1 MSGVQTFGIRLFPF
15 GKKKIDI
22 MITFLKTHKTEI
34 IIFCI
39 ALIVRLVVF
48 GGILWQEALVGDFD
62 GRQDAVPIL
71 GGDATEYFYLG
82 RNLLHY
88 RVFSLEPDEPFQ
100 TPQGAPQIGKPG
112 LFPESFRTPGYPAF
126 VALFYGAT
134 RSLFVVSA
142 IQMLLSAFS
151 VVLLYAI
158 AKRFLSEQASR
169 ISAGLFAI
177 EPSSVFYSGI
187 ILSDTVFVF
196 LLLAV
201 IWIFLNHKDNPAY
214 WKMLCAGIALGF
226 ATLARPV
233 AQFLPVLFAGL
244 LFFQFRI
251 FSKYLWKYIG
261 YFFVGFLLIV
271 FPWMARNYYYFQS
284 WQLSSVSAITA
295 YVYNV
300 PMFYAAERGLNQDE
314 VIEFFKSRYG
324 EFNLRDRSLL
334 NVKEMQQSAVAIIKT
349 NPVGYAKFH
358 LLKTIPFFLT
368 DGIRDPLR
376 LIRLLKG
383 GEPNL
388 SSLLASGNIRE
399 IMRLI
404 FSGEPNFN
412 FFLVGF
418 AFWSAI
424 SLGFFASIIFAWK
437 RQDRSWLWFFAL
449 LVFYFAILTGPVSSG
464 RYRMPAV
471 PFLLLLACFGF
482 AQLASYI
489 PFFQKRFF

>member
-1 MSGVQTFGIRLFPF
+1 MVN
-15 GKKKIDI
+15 
-22 MITFLKTHKTEI
+22 FLKTHKTEI
-34 IIFCI
+34 IIFCV

-48 GGILWQEALVGDFD
+48 GGILRQEALVGDFD

-71 GGDATEYFYLG
+71 GGDSTEYFYLG
-82 RNLLHY
+82 RNLLQY
-88 RVFSLEPDEPFQ
+88 RAFTLEPDKPL
-100 TPQGAPQIGKPG
+100 PVIAGAPQIGKHG
-112 LFPESFRTPGYPAF
+112 LFPESFRTPGYPVF
-126 VALFYGAT
+126 VAFFYGIT
-134 RSLFVVSA
+134 RSLFVVSV
-142 IQMLLSAFS
+142 IQMLVSAFS
-151 VVLLYAI
+151 VVLLYKI
-158 AKRFLSEQASR
+158 AQRFLSERASR
-169 ISAGLFAI
+169 ITAGLFAI
-177 EPSSVFYSGI
+177 EPSSVFYAGI

-214 WKMLCAGIALGF
+214 WKMLCAGIAFGF
-226 ATLARPV
+226 AILVRPV
-233 AQFLPVLFAGL
+233 AQFLPILFAGL

-261 YFFVGFLLIV
+261 YFFVGFLLLV
-271 FPWMARNYYYFQS
+271 FPWLARNYYHFQS

-300 PMFYAAERGLNQDE
+300 PSFYAAERGLNQDE

-334 NVKEMQQSAVAIIKT
+334 NAKEMQKSAVAIIKT
-349 NPVGYAKFH
+349 DPAGYAKFH

-399 IMRLI
+399 ITRLI
-404 FSGEPNFN
+404 FSGESNFN

-418 AFWSAI
+418 AFWSAA
-424 SLGFFASIIFAWK
+424 SLGFFASIIFSWK
-437 RQDRSWLWFFAL
+437 RHDRSWLWFFAL

-464 RYRMPAV
+464 RYRMPAA
-471 PFLLLLACFGF
+471 PFLLMLGSAGWFWFWQKVLF
-482 AQLASYI
+482 LRASL
-489 PFFQKRFF
+489 KK